1 MSDNEDR
8 FLELA
13 DVIGVPRVLATLR
26 EWRKWDD
33 FLDDVSEEVVEANL
47 AADKDDFDAIER
59 ENIDLA
65 AKIKDI
71 SADADRLHEAICEGR
86 RDDAIDILNEL
97 SEWRLRSVAEQ
108 HNLFPDRVP
117 A

>member
-33 FLDDVSEEVVEANL
+33 FLDDVSEEVIDANL

-71 SADADRLHEAICEGR
+71 SADAERLHEAICEGR
-86 RDDAIDILNEL
+86 RDDAIDILNEITGDNF
-97 SEWRLRSVAEQ
+97 RNVATQ
-108 HNLFPDRVP
+108 RNLFPDRVP